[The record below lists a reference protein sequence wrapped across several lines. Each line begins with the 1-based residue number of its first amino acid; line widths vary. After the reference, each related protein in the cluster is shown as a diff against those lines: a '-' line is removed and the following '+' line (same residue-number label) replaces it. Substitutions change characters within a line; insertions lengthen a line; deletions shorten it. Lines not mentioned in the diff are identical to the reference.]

1 MKVPRVPKIGRVKS
15 SEATAILVARCAAL
29 RSASRAAKGMRIK
42 KRAEEADK
50 RDRETLSPEDLCA
63 IEYLTEHGEFL
74 PDDPRRLSVSTP
86 V

>member
-1 MKVPRVPKIGRVKS
+1 MQRSVWLIVVIDQQMRAS
-15 SEATAILVARCAAL
+15 TEAKRFNEKLE
-29 RSASRAAKGMRIK
+29 RIK

-74 PDDPRRLSVSTP
+74 PDDPRAVIRQYSGLN
-86 V
+86 